1 MEKMK
6 TDINMMIL
14 FVLVISPLSFILFYF
29 LGSTSKQVNA
39 MVIVALITIIIFLIA
54 ENSDKTGLFAYR
66 DGIIYKSKEN
76 STYIKWN
83 EVKILN
89 LKKEHV
95 FNQYN
100 FSLNNESLKISIHIA
115 NYASFLF
122 MIKKY
127 APKDSE
133 IYILADN
140 YAKEFKKKF

>member
-1 MEKMK
+1 MEKIK
-6 TDINMMIL
+6 TDIKMMIL

-29 LGSTSKQVNA
+29 LDSSSEQINA
-39 MVIVALITIIIFLIA
+39 TVIIALITIIICLIA
-54 ENSDKTGLFAYR
+54 ENSDKTGLFAYK

-89 LKKEHV
+89 LKKEHI

-100 FSLNNESLKISIHIA
+100 FSLNNESLKISIHVA

-127 APKDSE
+127 APKESE
-133 IYILADN
+133 IYNLADN
-140 YAKEFKKKF
+140 YAKEFKIKF